1 MVGRKVVVFGSG
13 DIGLI
18 MARRIV
24 LEGAEVMAVIERKD
38 YSDGLVR
45 NYVQCVEDYG
55 IPMLYRHTIVDIKGK
70 NRVESVTIARTD
82 ENKQPIEGTFSEI
95 ECDTILFSRG
105 LIPENELSKE
115 AGIELD
121 RATGGP
127 IVNEAMETTV
137 PGIFAC
143 GNVVHVHDLVDWVT
157 DESYRAGQ
165 GAAAQIKGEAAVL
178 DSGSI
183 FYTKPLKS
191 IGYIVPHRVR
201 KDLIKDN
208 LELFM
213 RVRGNHENSALVV
226 KADQQVIKQIKKKV
240 LIPGE
245 MVTIKLKKSDLP
257 EQNFETLSVEVAKE
271 DS

>member
-1 MVGRKVVVFGSG
+1 M
-13 DIGLI
+13 
-18 MARRIV
+18 V
-24 LEGAEVMAVIERKD
+24 LEGAEVAAVIERKD

-55 IPMLYRHTIVDIKGK
+55 IPMLYRHTIVNIKGK

-82 ENKQPIEGTFSEI
+82 EHKQPIEGTFSEI

-115 AGIELD
+115 AGVELD

-127 IVNEAMETTV
+127 VVNEAMETTV

-157 DESYRAGQ
+157 DESYRAGK
-165 GAAAQIKGEAAVL
+165 GAAALISGAATRQE
-178 DSGSI
+178 SNS
-183 FYTKPLKS
+183 FFHTKPLKNIS
-191 IGYIVPHRVR
+191 YIVPHRVR
-201 KDLIKDN
+201 KELIKDS
-208 LELFM
+208 LELYM
-213 RVRGNHENSALVV
+213 RVRGNHENCALVV
-226 KADQQVIKQIKKKV
+226 KADQQVVKRIKKRV
-240 LIPGE
+240 LTPGE

-257 EQNFETLSVEVAKE
+257 EQVFENLSVEVAKE
-271 DS
+271 AG